1 MLKYIIVFA
10 GASLLTISL
19 PAKAQEQRD
28 IVALSSEEI
37 MTPSDTVSRKETV
50 IVDGVELNEKQ
61 LKRYYRQLRKD
72 SIRAHKNVWWS
83 VLGGPS
89 YTPEA
94 SFGVGGAV
102 LASFRMNKQDTISQ
116 RSFLPAGLNLSINGT
131 IVVAGAGTFF
141 FNENRFRI
149 YMNYGYRNEPSHY
162 YGKGF
167 EKAENLERGD
177 STTRFHRSYFQLYPR
192 FVWEVRPHFYLGG
205 LFDLNYTK
213 VSDVNP
219 VMEEDP
225 YFQQFKRKYFNVGI
239 GGLIQYDTRDDVAT
253 PTRGMLLGANF
264 KLFGKYWGGAYN
276 YEIIELEYRQFKNVF
291 RPRSTLAWIAKS
303 QIGLGDIPFT
313 ELPTFGSPFD
323 LRGYYM
329 GKYRDKSMAYGIV
342 EYRHMFGSPA
352 KYKSGNFWAK
362 CGFVAWVGTGTIG
375 ETPFDWNKW
384 KLNFGAG
391 LRFQMQP
398 GKNFRLDVGKEPGQ
412 PGMQVYMNMT
422 EAF

>member
-1 MLKYIIVFA
+1 MLKYFVVFA
-10 GASLLTISL
+10 GASLFAISL

-37 MTPSDTVSRKETV
+37 TTPSDTVPRKEAV
-50 IVDGVELNEKQ
+50 IVDGVKLNEKQ

-167 EKAENLERGD
+167 EKAETIERGD

-219 VMEEDP
+219 VMEKDP

-264 KLFGKYWGGAYN
+264 KLFGKYLGGAYN
-276 YEIIELEYRQFKNVF
+276 YEIIELEYRQFKNIF

-303 QIGLGDIPFT
+303 QIGLGDVPFT

-398 GKNFRLDVGKEPGQ
+398 GKNFRLDIGKEPGQ

>member
-50 IVDGVELNEKQ
+50 IVDGVKLNEKQ

-131 IVVAGAGTFF
+131 SVVAGAGTFF

-167 EKAENLERGD
+167 EKAETIERGD

-219 VMEEDP
+219 VMEKDP

-264 KLFGKYWGGAYN
+264 KLFGKYLGGAYN
-276 YEIIELEYRQFKNVF
+276 YEIIELEYRQFKNIF

-303 QIGLGDIPFT
+303 QIGLGDVPFT

-398 GKNFRLDVGKEPGQ
+398 GKNFRLDIGKEPGQ